1 MQLPTKEQI
10 KTIAV
15 VVLIIIVTILATLK
29 LNSYI
34 NQKTEPK
41 ETIMTQEE
49 VQNPEK
55 LRQEVNKNSGA
66 NLDTY
71 QSREVTN
78 TVTKIIERDRKP
90 NTTIETNGTEYLTKA
105 KAYANEQK
113 ADAYVIAPAKG
124 ETKEVKDI
132 NKTDVVNLNQ
142 YNIEAYPARQM
153 GMTYYSDGDI
163 AIDYQQQVKILG
175 KHMYVGPAVKIDN
188 DKSTAIGITAT
199 IPF

>member
-90 NTTIETNGTEYLTKA
+90 DTTIETNGTEYLTKA

-124 ETKEVKDI
+124 EKKEVKDI

-142 YNIEAYPARQM
+142 YNIEAYSQHQLGIA
-153 GMTYYSDGDI
+153 YYSDKNI
-163 AIDYQQQVKILG
+163 TVDYQQQVKVFG
-175 KHMYVGPAVKIDN
+175 KHMYVGPAIKIDK
-188 DKSTAIGITAT
+188 DKDVQLGAKVT

>member
-78 TVTKIIERDRKP
+78 TVTKIVERDRKP
-90 NTTIETNGTEYLTKA
+90 DTTIETNGTEYLRRLKRM
-105 KAYANEQK
+105 QM
-113 ADAYVIAPAKG
+113 
-124 ETKEVKDI
+124 
-132 NKTDVVNLNQ
+132 NK
-142 YNIEAYPARQM
+142 RQM
-153 GMTYYSDGDI
+153 LM
-163 AIDYQQQVKILG
+163 
-175 KHMYVGPAVKIDN
+175 
-188 DKSTAIGITAT
+188 
-199 IPF
+199 